1 MTDEAGAPLAD
12 VRVRGTVVAS
22 DMRIVAASTHQ
33 QQSQAKSDA
42 KGNYRLELAGITKPT
57 RIMIDAVKRIG
68 SVSRRTDM
76 HRALSDDEVV
86 GRLRRPRPPH
96 KLLSDNKTNPP
107 DAWLCTNALGVAL
120 RVLAIKSSRYS
131 DPVYEKRPSP
141 GTLARSR

>member
-1 MTDEAGAPLAD
+1 
-12 VRVRGTVVAS
+12 
-22 DMRIVAASTHQ
+22 MRIVAASTHQ

-86 GRLRRPRPPH
+86 GRLRRPCPQHR
-96 KLLSDNKTNPP
+96 LLPDKKVDPP
-107 DAWLCTNALGVAL
+107 DAWLCSNALGVAL
-120 RVLAIKSSRYS
+120 RVLAIETSRYS
-131 DPVYEKRPSP
+131 EPVYEKRPSP